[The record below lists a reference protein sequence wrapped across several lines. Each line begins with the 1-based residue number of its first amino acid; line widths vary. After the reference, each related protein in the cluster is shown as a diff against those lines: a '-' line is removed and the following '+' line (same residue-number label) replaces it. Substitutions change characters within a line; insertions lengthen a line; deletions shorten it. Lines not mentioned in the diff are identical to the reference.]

1 MEDMVIVS
9 VCARPILYDTT
20 MESYRDR
27 NKKELAWVDVA
38 EETGLPV
45 DVCRR
50 KWKSLRDRYMREK
63 KGEKDAK
70 KSGSAARTAKK
81 WKFFVVLSFLD
92 PFVTPRETSS
102 NLPRVAEYE
111 IEDDGAAETSLS
123 GAGEAYEECDEAAG
137 PSHNADQPSVSDSDE
152 GSAAGRPTPAPDTV
166 PAADPVPP
174 ADPVP
179 AAAPRP
185 PGGSKRKRATRVP
198 CGQDPIQE
206 AILQALHNE
215 AAQTAQT
222 PPPPQL
228 SEDAFFVQSILPS
241 LERLPR
247 QACAELK
254 FEIHKLVLEA
264 TRLNWNPNN

>member
-38 EETGLPV
+38 EETGLP
-45 DVCRR
+45 
-50 KWKSLRDRYMREK
+50 
-63 KGEKDAK
+63 
-70 KSGSAARTAKK
+70 
-81 WKFFVVLSFLD
+81 
-92 PFVTPRETSS
+92 
-102 NLPRVAEYE
+102 
-111 IEDDGAAETSLS
+111 
-123 GAGEAYEECDEAAG
+123 
-137 PSHNADQPSVSDSDE
+137 DQPSVSDSDD

>member
-38 EETGLPV
+38 EETGLP
-45 DVCRR
+45 
-50 KWKSLRDRYMREK
+50 
-63 KGEKDAK
+63 
-70 KSGSAARTAKK
+70 
-81 WKFFVVLSFLD
+81 
-92 PFVTPRETSS
+92 
-102 NLPRVAEYE
+102 
-111 IEDDGAAETSLS
+111 
-123 GAGEAYEECDEAAG
+123 
-137 PSHNADQPSVSDSDE
+137 
-152 GSAAGRPTPAPDTV
+152 
-166 PAADPVPP
+166 
-174 ADPVP
+174 
-179 AAAPRP
+179 
-185 PGGSKRKRATRVP
+185 GSKRKRATRVP

-215 AAQTAQT
+215 AAQT

-254 FEIHKLVLEA
+254 FEGA
-264 TRLNWNPNN
+264 FF

>member
-1 MEDMVIVS
+1 MEDKVIVS

-20 MESYRDR
+20 MESYGDR
-27 NKKELAWVDVA
+27 NKKDLAWVDVG

-50 KWKSLRDRYMREK
+50 KWKSLRDRYMKEK
-63 KGEKDAK
+63 KSEKAAK
-70 KSGSAARTAKK
+70 KSGSAARTSKK

-102 NLPRVAEYE
+102 NLPRVAEDE

-123 GAGEAYEECDEAAG
+123 GAGEAYEEGDEAAG
-137 PSHNADQPSVSDSDE
+137 PSHNTDQPSVSDSDPDDA
-152 GSAAGRPTPAPDTV
+152 SAAGTPDTV
-166 PAADPVPP
+166 PAAD
-174 ADPVP
+174 
-179 AAAPRP
+179 PRP
-185 PGGSKRKRATRVP
+185 PGGSKRKRARSVP
-198 CGQDPIQE
+198 CGNTPIQE
-206 AILQALHNE
+206 AILQALHRE
-215 AAQTAQT
+215 AAQT
-222 PPPPQL
+222 PPPQL
-228 SEDAFFVQSILPS
+228 SEDAFFLQSILPS

-264 TRLNWNPNN
+264 TKRTTLEPI